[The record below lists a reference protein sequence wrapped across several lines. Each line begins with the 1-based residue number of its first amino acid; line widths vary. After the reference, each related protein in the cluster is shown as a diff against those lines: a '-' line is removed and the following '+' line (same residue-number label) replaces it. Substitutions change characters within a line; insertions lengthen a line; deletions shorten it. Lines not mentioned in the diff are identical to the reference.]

1 MGNFISHMIGEA
13 GVAVMEALAMSIL
26 VGGLGMIVAFTGGVY
41 VIAKVLDR
49 LLNKEKSEEVK

>member
-1 MGNFISHMIGEA
+1 MIGEA